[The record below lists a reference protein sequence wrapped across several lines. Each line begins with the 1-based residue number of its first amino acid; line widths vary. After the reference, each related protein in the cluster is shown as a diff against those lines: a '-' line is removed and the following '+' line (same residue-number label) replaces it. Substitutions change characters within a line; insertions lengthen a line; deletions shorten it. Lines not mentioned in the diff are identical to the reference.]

1 MKILKSNEHWRAT
14 KVKPPG
20 TRGSLEKKR
29 RRERKCRAG
38 PPPSSLSRCGE
49 TEISTFN
56 SRLMCAA
63 RPGPLFFTLF
73 PLLTRGGIINPT
85 LKTACRDRARF
96 RRDFRPLK
104 IPTRLHFSIHIHFSL
119 YFLVWLYPASSLPPP
134 SLPPSA
140 SIVPSFF
147 SSLTFPAQSLYERK
161 INYTQYV
168 LICSPRN
175 AGCWVRLCYSTF
187 RRTCTNGHGI
197 PLFEENQ
204 LASSFYHR
212 DNQTEY

>member
-1 MKILKSNEHWRAT
+1 
-14 KVKPPG
+14 
-20 TRGSLEKKR
+20 
-29 RRERKCRAG
+29 
-38 PPPSSLSRCGE
+38 
-49 TEISTFN
+49 
-56 SRLMCAA
+56 MCAA

-134 SLPPSA
+134 LPPPSA

-161 INYTQYV
+161 INYMYIHNMFSYV
-168 LICSPRN
+168 LPGMQG
-175 AGCWVRLCYSTF
+175 AGCTSVIPRFAARVQTDTVSLYSK
-187 RRTCTNGHGI
+187 RIN
-197 PLFEENQ
+197 
-204 LASSFYHR
+204 
-212 DNQTEY
+212 

>member
-1 MKILKSNEHWRAT
+1 
-14 KVKPPG
+14 
-20 TRGSLEKKR
+20 
-29 RRERKCRAG
+29 
-38 PPPSSLSRCGE
+38 
-49 TEISTFN
+49 
-56 SRLMCAA
+56 MCAA

-147 SSLTFPAQSLYERK
+147 SSLTFPAQSLYVRK

-175 AGCWVRLCYSTF
+175 AGCWARLCYSTF
-187 RRTCTNGHGI
+187 RRTCTNGHDI

>member
-14 KVKPPG
+14 KVKPPER
-20 TRGSLEKKR
+20 RGSLKKGR
-29 RRERKCRAG
+29 KKERKCRAG
-38 PPPSSLSRCGE
+38 PPPSSFTRCGE

-73 PLLTRGGIINPT
+73 PLLTRGSIINPT

-119 YFLVWLYPASSLPPP
+119 YFLVWFYPA
-134 SLPPSA
+134 
-140 SIVPSFF
+140 PSFLCPF
-147 SSLTFPAQSLYERK
+147 RFPAFF
-161 INYTQYV
+161 
-168 LICSPRN
+168 LISYFSRN
-175 AGCWVRLCYSTF
+175 LSI
-187 RRTCTNGHGI
+187 RT
-197 PLFEENQ
+197 
-204 LASSFYHR
+204 
-212 DNQTEY
+212 